1 MKKLLSFIICIIFT
15 LSLTACGDDTIIVS
29 STPDETAPPTVSEIS
44 DDALP
49 IVGTWV
55 CDDINEE
62 CYFIFEENGD
72 AFAKWG
78 TSTVYGYYDYYE
90 EDNVYDIDVPNF
102 LYNEYEATFKGDKM
116 TLESEESNYTF
127 DKATMPKVTI
137 KAPDN
142 LAIDEKL
149 IGNWQSADSY
159 ECYEFRADGTATITD
174 LYNYATIE
182 SKFSCD
188 KGVVTFYYMSS
199 ATKDGSRESEYS
211 FTKDGKL
218 TLTGF
223 TYENV
228 TGQTS

>member
-1 MKKLLSFIICIIFT
+1 MKKLISFIICIIFT

-29 STPDETAPPTVSEIS
+29 STPDETASTTVSEIS
-44 DDALP
+44 PDALP

-55 CDDINEE
+55 CDDISEE
-62 CYFIFEENGD
+62 CYFVFDENGD

-90 EDNVYDIDVPNF
+90 EDNFYDIDVPNF
-102 LYNEYEATFKGDKM
+102 LYNEYEASFTGDKM
-116 TLESEESNYTF
+116 TLKSEDSNYTF
-127 DKATMPKVTI
+127 EKATMPTVTI

-149 IGNWQSADSY
+149 VGNWQSADSY
-159 ECYEFRADGTATITD
+159 ECYEFREDGTATITD

-188 KGVVTFYYMSS
+188 NGVVTFYYMSS
-199 ATKDGSRESEYS
+199 DTKDGSRESEYN

-218 TLTGF
+218 TLAGF

>member
-29 STPDETAPPTVSEIS
+29 STPDETTSPTVSEIS

-62 CYFIFEENGD
+62 CYFVFDENGD

-102 LYNEYEATFKGDKM
+102 LYNEYEASFTGDKM

-127 DKATMPKVTI
+127 EKTTMPKVTI
-137 KAPDN
+137 KSPDN

-149 IGNWQSADSY
+149 LGNWQSADSY

-199 ATKDGSRESEYS
+199 DTKDGSRESEYS

-218 TLTGF
+218 TLAGF
-223 TYENV
+223 TYESV
-228 TGQTS
+228 TEQTS

>member
-15 LSLTACGDDTIIVS
+15 LSLTACDDDTIIVN
-29 STPDETAPPTVSEIS
+29 STPDETASPTEIEIS

-55 CDDINEE
+55 CEDINEE
-62 CYFIFEENGD
+62 CYFVFEENGD

-78 TSTVYGYYDYYE
+78 TSTVYGYFDYYE
-90 EDNVYDIDVPNF
+90 DDDVYDIDVPNF
-102 LYNEYEATFKGDKM
+102 LFNEYKATFKGDELI
-116 TLESEESNYTF
+116 LESDETSYEFVRT
-127 DKATMPKVTI
+127 TMPEVII

-142 LAIDEKL
+142 LAIDDKL

-159 ECYEFRADGTATITD
+159 ECYEFRDDGTATITD

-182 SKFSCD
+182 CKFSCD

-199 ATKDGSRESEYS
+199 DTKDGSRESEYS

-218 TLTGF
+218 TLAGY